1 LKWGVSFPFF
11 VLDQLTAV
19 YLIGVEIKP
28 ESEWRYFVM
37 NGKRAIKNNE
47 RNHPVKKSLRL
58 KKKKVADLNMKE
70 QLK

>member
-1 LKWGVSFPFF
+1 
-11 VLDQLTAV
+11 
-19 YLIGVEIKP
+19 
-28 ESEWRYFVM
+28 M